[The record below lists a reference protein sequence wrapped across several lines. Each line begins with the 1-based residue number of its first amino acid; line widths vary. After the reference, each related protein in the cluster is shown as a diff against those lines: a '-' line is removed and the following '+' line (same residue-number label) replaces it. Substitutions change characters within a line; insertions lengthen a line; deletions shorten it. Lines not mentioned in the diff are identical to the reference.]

1 MSLNLYRQYAMRSP
15 GNSKTR
21 KEWLRM
27 AAAEECRQ
35 AISAGRPFS
44 PIEHKPRIVEAR
56 KLGRDW
62 YAVY

>member
-1 MSLNLYRQYAMRSP
+1 
-15 GNSKTR
+15 
-21 KEWLRM
+21 M